1 MAEPGA
7 RTVVLATAR
16 TPIGR
21 AYKGSLVDVYPDDLL
36 VTVVRAV
43 LEATPNLDPN
53 DLDEV
58 LLGCG
63 LAAGEQGGNL
73 ARVLAVQLGLDGVP
87 GSTVNR
93 YCASSMQTT
102 RMADQAVR
110 SGDGELFLSLGL
122 ESVSRVRQPGPDP
135 LPEERPAAFRG
146 LRAAVPWQDPR
157 ERGDLPDVFLGM
169 GETAENVADLTGVT
183 RQQMDEYAV
192 RSQELAAQAT
202 ASGFWKSEL
211 VPVTTPDGSV
221 VDTDDSPRPG
231 TTIEALAG
239 LKPVFREDGRVT
251 AGNSCPLNDGAAALL
266 LASERAAER
275 LGVTPLARV
284 LSTATFALSPE
295 IMGLGTVGA
304 ARKALAAAGLRA
316 ADLDLVEINEAFA
329 AQVVPTYE
337 QLGVPLEK
345 VNVHGG
351 AIALGHPF
359 GMSGARI
366 TGTLLNGL
374 RTRGGRYGLQTMCVA
389 GGQGMAM
396 VVENLA

>member
-1 MAEPGA
+1 
-7 RTVVLATAR
+7 
-16 TPIGR
+16 
-21 AYKGSLVDVYPDDLL
+21 
-36 VTVVRAV
+36 
-43 LEATPNLDPN
+43 
-53 DLDEV
+53 
-58 LLGCG
+58 
-63 LAAGEQGGNL
+63 
-73 ARVLAVQLGLDGVP
+73 VLAVQLGLDGVP

-110 SGDGELFLSLGL
+110 TGDGELFLSLGL

-135 LPEERPAAFRG
+135 LAEERPAAFSG
-146 LRAAVPWQDPR
+146 LRPSVPWQDPR
-157 ERGDLPDVFLGM
+157 ERGELPNVFLGM

-183 RQQMDEYAV
+183 RQQMDEFAV

-202 ASGFWKSEL
+202 ASGFWKTEL
-211 VPVTTPDGSV
+211 IPITTPEGTV

-231 TTIEALAG
+231 TTMEALAA
-239 LKPVFREDGRVT
+239 LEPVFRDNGRVT

-275 LGVTPLARV
+275 LGAAPLARV
-284 LSTATFALSPE
+284 LSTSTFALSPE
-295 IMGLGTVGA
+295 VMGLGTVGA
-304 ARKALAAAGLRA
+304 GRRALAAAGLDA
-316 ADLDLVEINEAFA
+316 SDLDLVEINEAFA
-329 AQVVPTYE
+329 AQVIPTYE

-396 VVENLA
+396 VVENLT

>member
-1 MAEPGA
+1 MAEAGA

-21 AYKGSLVDVYPDDLL
+21 AHKGSLIDVHPDDLL
-36 VTVVRAV
+36 VTVARAV
-43 LEATPNLDPN
+43 LDATPELDPA

-58 LLGCG
+58 LLGCS

-87 GSTVNR
+87 GSTINR

-110 SGDGELFLSLGL
+110 TGDGELFLSLGL

-135 LPEERPAAFRG
+135 LAEERPAAFSG
-146 LRAAVPWQDPR
+146 LRPSVPWQDPR
-157 ERGDLPDVFLGM
+157 ERGELPDVFLGM

-183 RQQMDEYAV
+183 RQQMDEFAV

-202 ASGFWKSEL
+202 ASGFWKTEL
-211 VPVTTPDGSV
+211 IPINTPEGTV

-231 TTIEALAG
+231 TTMEALAA
-239 LKPVFREDGRVT
+239 LEPVFRDNGRVT

-275 LGVTPLARV
+275 LGAAPLARV
-284 LSTATFALSPE
+284 LSTSTFALSPE
-295 IMGLGTVGA
+295 VMGLGTVGA
-304 ARKALAAAGLRA
+304 GRRALAAAGLDA
-316 ADLDLVEINEAFA
+316 SDLDLVEINEAFA

-396 VVENLA
+396 VVENLT

>member
-1 MAEPGA
+1 MAE
-7 RTVVLATAR
+7 TVVVAAGR

-21 AYKGSLVDVYPDDLL
+21 AFKGSLVDVPPDELL
-36 VTVVRAV
+36 LGVTRAV
-43 LEATPNLDPN
+43 LDAVPQLDPAA
-53 DLDEV
+53 LDEI
-58 LLGCG
+58 LLGCS
-63 LAAGEQGGNL
+63 LASGEQGGNL

-102 RMADQAVR
+102 RMADQAIR
-110 SGDGELFLSLGL
+110 TGDGDVYLSLGL

-135 LPEERPAAFRG
+135 LPEERPAVFRD
-146 LRAAVPWQDPR
+146 LVSSAAPWSDPR
-157 ERGDLPDVFLGM
+157 TRGQLPDVFLGM

-183 RQQMDEYAV
+183 RAEMDEFAL
-192 RSQELAAQAT
+192 RSQELTAAAT
-202 ASGFWKSEL
+202 SSGFWEGEI
-211 VPVTTPDGSV
+211 VPVTKPDGTV
-221 VDTDDSPRPG
+221 VATDDSPRPG
-231 TTIEALAG
+231 TTLEGLAA

-251 AGNSCPLNDGAAALL
+251 AGNSCPLNDGASALL
-266 LASERAAER
+266 LMSDETARR
-275 LGVTPLARV
+275 LGVRPLARIV
-284 LSTATFALSPE
+284 STAVAALSPE

-304 ARKALAAAGLRA
+304 AEKALAAAGLVA
-316 ADLDLVEINEAFA
+316 ADMDLVEINEAFA
-329 AQVVPTYE
+329 AQVVPTYR
-337 QLGVPLEK
+337 QLGVDPNR

-396 VVENLA
+396 VVESLV